1 MDYQVWLMFSDRD
14 FSVIGY
20 VPKRPERIICD
31 CAVVAF
37 RGIRDSEIRLSNRKG
52 GVH

>member
-14 FSVIGY
+14 FSIIGY
-20 VPKRPERIICD
+20 VPKKHKRLMCS

-37 RGIRDSEIRLSNRKG
+37 NEVRPSNG
-52 GVH
+52 TGEEH